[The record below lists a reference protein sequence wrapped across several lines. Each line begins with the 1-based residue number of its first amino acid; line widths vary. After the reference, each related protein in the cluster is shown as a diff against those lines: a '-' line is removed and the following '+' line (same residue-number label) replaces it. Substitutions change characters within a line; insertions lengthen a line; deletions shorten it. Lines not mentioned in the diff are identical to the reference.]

1 MQSSQQQLEMNY
13 DARFIKHCEQ
23 DCDLYH
29 YLRYLLS
36 DYRQADFFFR
46 HMYDSYV
53 STYELQENPPD
64 YALLEFYAFEYFSD
78 FVDNDDL
85 SKNMSYY

>member
-1 MQSSQQQLEMNY
+1 MQSSQQLEMNY
-13 DARFIKHCEQ
+13 DARFIKHCEH
-23 DCDLYH
+23 DCDLYY

-36 DYRQADFFFR
+36 EYRQTDFFFR

-53 STYELQENPPD
+53 STYDLSENPPD
-64 YALLEFYAFEYFSD
+64 YDLLEFYAFEYFSD

-85 SKNMSYY
+85 EKNILQY